1 MKICAISDLHGILPS
16 IPECDVLC
24 IAGDVVDLI
33 VQRSSDE
40 SDAWWSTAFIT
51 WANKLSC
58 KKIFVVPGNHDIY
71 IEQLYNGLIKDTT
84 LQEFKDKIS
93 LLTENKV
100 VFLID
105 ELHEYKGV
113 TFYGTPWIAP
123 IHWQTWAFEDTQH
136 EYDEYAC
143 PYEKIPNCDILIT
156 HENPNYNEKLENYCF
171 GKYKHHFFGHW
182 HNGISYGHL
191 NQCNCSILTDSYNI
205 RERLKI
211 VTIDFDLEKKSD
223 KSRVETIKHKTE
235 EENEEEQ

>member
-1 MKICAISDLHGILPS
+1 MKICAVSDLHGILPS

-24 IAGDVVDLI
+24 IAGDIIDLI

-58 KKIFVVPGNHDIY
+58 EKIFVVPGNHDIY
-71 IEQLYNGLIKDTT
+71 IEQLYNGLIKDIT

-93 LLTENKV
+93 LLTNSKV

-105 ELHEYKGV
+105 ELYEYKGV

-136 EYDEYAC
+136 EYDEYIC
-143 PYEKIPNCDILIT
+143 PYEKYLIVIYLLLMRIRIIMKSLKITVLVSISIISLGIGIMVYHTVILI
-156 HENPNYNEKLENYCF
+156 
-171 GKYKHHFFGHW
+171 
-182 HNGISYGHL
+182 
-191 NQCNCSILTDSYNI
+191 NI
-205 RERLKI
+205 T
-211 VTIDFDLEKKSD
+211 VVF
-223 KSRVETIKHKTE
+223 
-235 EENEEEQ
+235 

>member
-24 IAGDVVDLI
+24 IAGDIIDLT
-33 VQRSSDE
+33 VQRSSDK

-58 KKIFVVPGNHDIY
+58 EKIFVVPGNHDIY
-71 IEQLYNGLIKDTT
+71 IEQLYNGLIKDIT

-93 LLTENKV
+93 LLTNSKV

-105 ELHEYKGV
+105 ELYEYKGV
-113 TFYGTPWIAP
+113 TFYGTPWIAS
-123 IHWQTWAFEDTQH
+123 IYWQTWAFEDTQH
-136 EYDEYAC
+136 EYDEYIC

-182 HNGISYGHL
+182 HDGISYGHL
-191 NQCNCSILTDSYNI
+191 NQYNCSILTDSYMI

-211 VTIDFDLEKKSD
+211 VTIDFD
-223 KSRVETIKHKTE
+223 VETIKHKTE

>member
-58 KKIFVVPGNHDIY
+58 EKIFVVPGNHDIY
-71 IEQLYNGLIKDTT
+71 IEQLYNGLIKDIT

-93 LLTENKV
+93 LLTNNKV

-105 ELHEYKGV
+105 ELYEYKGV
-113 TFYGTPWIAP
+113 TFYGEIGMFREMPLPEEIADYEP
-123 IHWQTWAFEDTQH
+123 YTSLEVYRDTLHKKQIDNI
-136 EYDEYAC
+136 E
-143 PYEKIPNCDILIT
+143 
-156 HENPNYNEKLENYCF
+156 
-171 GKYKHHFFGHW
+171 
-182 HNGISYGHL
+182 
-191 NQCNCSILTDSYNI
+191 TDDQSNVF
-205 RERLKI
+205 K
-211 VTIDFDLEKKSD
+211 F
-223 KSRVETIKHKTE
+223 
-235 EENEEEQ
+235 